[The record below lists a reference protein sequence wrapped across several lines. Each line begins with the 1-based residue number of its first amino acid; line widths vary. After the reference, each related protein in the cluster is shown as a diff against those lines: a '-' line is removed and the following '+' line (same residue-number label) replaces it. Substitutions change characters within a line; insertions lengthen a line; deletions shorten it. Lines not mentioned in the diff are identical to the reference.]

1 MNKKRN
7 VAIYARV
14 STEHEAQLSALE
26 NQVQYYDDIMKAH
39 PDWNL
44 YDRYVDEGITGTST
58 KKRPNFQR
66 MMEDAGEGRFDLI
79 ITREVSRFAR
89 NTLDTLQE
97 TRKLKKIGV
106 EVWFTEDNIWT
117 MNDEDGELRLT
128 IMATLAQNESKKI
141 SQRVKAG
148 QMISFQNG
156 VTYGTGN
163 ILGYE
168 RVDKKL
174 VVNKEQAETVKLI
187 YKLYIE
193 KVGLRSIAYELE
205 KRGLKTSTGQSRWFP
220 SAISRILSNPFYCGT
235 VVYRK
240 EFIPDYLEQKRKKN
254 RGDVKQVVVEGKHEP
269 IISKEVFEKA
279 QAIKKGKILVRD
291 NESPRGCRKSDRIW
305 TDKLVCSCGSNFI
318 RSKWYKSKVTDEIT
332 YGYICMNHNSHGSV
346 SARAKKGVPTEG
358 CCDVKSFQEWKLDM
372 MAGMIFRTVFGD
384 KKRIFQVA
392 NDLMDRNIKQQLRDE
407 ENQKEINSL
416 ERKLNIN
423 KNKSNNLLDLRLSD
437 DITPEVYKEKIAELN
452 AERKKIEQRLL
463 TLKSEEGDEGEDSVE
478 KRLEILK
485 YAMDKN
491 FTYDSYNLPDP
502 IIDAFVNKVVVHK
515 DKFEWYLNV
524 LDKSDINMLC
534 SVKGDKKSQDIKVL
548 APNEVNA
555 DTGRYKRK
563 RVIRTDHDVYLV
575 TIIITEDD
583 FKRLTDDDLL
593 NVRFHQFQD
602 IRMDIYI

>member
-58 KKRPNFQR
+58 KKRPNFLR
-66 MMEDAGEGRFDLI
+66 MMVDAEEGRFDLI

-156 VTYGTGN
+156 VPYGTGN

-168 RVDKKL
+168 RVDGKF
-174 VVNKEQAETVKLI
+174 VVNKEQAKVVKLI
-187 YKLYIE
+187 FKLYLE
-193 KVGLRSIAYELE
+193 NVGLRSIAYELE
-205 KRGLKTSTGQSRWFP
+205 KRGFKTSTGQTRWFP
-220 SAISRILSNPFYCGT
+220 AYISKVLSNPFYCGT

-240 EFIPDYLEQKRKKN
+240 EFVPDYLEQKRKKN
-254 RGDVKQVVVEGKHEP
+254 HGDVKQVIVEGKHEP
-269 IISKEVFEKA
+269 IISKEDFEKA
-279 QAIKKGKILVRD
+279 QAIKNRKTLIRD
-291 NESPRGCRKSDRIW
+291 KESPRGYRKSDRIW
-305 TDKLVCSCGSNFI
+305 PDKLVCSCGSSFI
-318 RSKWYKSKVTDEIT
+318 RGKWYKSKTTGQIT
-332 YGYICMNHNSHGSV
+332 YGYSCTNYNSNGSV
-346 SARAKKGVPTEG
+346 SARLKKGVPIDG

-372 MAGMIFRTVFGD
+372 MAGMVFRTVFGD
-384 KKRIFQVA
+384 KKRIFQIA
-392 NDLMDRNIKQQLRDE
+392 NDLMDRNIKQQLKDE
-407 ENQKEINSL
+407 ENLKEIKSL

-423 KNKSNNLLDLRLSD
+423 KNKSNNLLDLRLAD
-437 DITPEVYKEKIAELN
+437 DITPEVYKEKITELN
-452 AERKKIEQRLL
+452 AEREKIEKRLL
-463 TLKSEEGDEGEDSVE
+463 TLKGEEGDDGEDSVE

-491 FTYDSYNLPDP
+491 FIYDAYNIPAS
-502 IIDAFVNKVVVHK
+502 IIDAFVNKVVVYK

-524 LDKSDINMLC
+524 LDKNDINMLC
-534 SVKGDKKSQDIKVL
+534 SVKGDKKNPDIEVL
-548 APNEVNA
+548 PPKAVNS
-555 DTGRYKRK
+555 DTGCYQR
-563 RVIRTDHDVYLV
+563 
-575 TIIITEDD
+575 
-583 FKRLTDDDLL
+583 
-593 NVRFHQFQD
+593 
-602 IRMDIYI
+602 

>member
-1 MNKKRN
+1 MKKTRN

-66 MMEDAGEGRFDLI
+66 MMVDAEEGRFDLI

-97 TRKLKKIGV
+97 TRNLKKIGV

-156 VTYGTGN
+156 VSYGTGN

-168 RVDKKL
+168 RVGKEL
-174 VVNKEQAETVKLI
+174 VVNKEQAEVVKLI
-187 YKLYIE
+187 YKLYLD
-193 KVGLRSIAYELE
+193 KVGLRSIVYELE
-205 KRGLKTSTGQSRWFP
+205 KRGLKTSTGQTRWFP
-220 SAISRILSNPFYCGT
+220 SAVSRILSNPFYCGT

-240 EFIPDYLEQKRKKN
+240 EYVPDYLEQKRKKN
-254 RGDVKQVVVEGKHEP
+254 RGDVKQVIVEGKHEP
-269 IISKEVFEKA
+269 IISKEDFEKA
-279 QAIKKGKILVRD
+279 QAIRNNRTLVRN
-291 NESPRGCRKSDRIW
+291 NENPRGYRQPDRIW
-305 TDKLVCSCGSNFI
+305 PEKLICSCGSKFLRN
-318 RSKWYKSKVTDEIT
+318 KWYKSKTTGEIT
-332 YGYICMNHNSHGSV
+332 YGYICTNHNSHGSV
-346 SARAKKGVPTEG
+346 SAREKLGVPTEG

-392 NDLMDRNIKQQLRDE
+392 NDLMDRNIKQQLKDE

-437 DITPEVYKEKIAELN
+437 DITPKVYKEKIAELN
-452 AERKKIEQRLL
+452 AEKEKLEQRLL
-463 TLKSEEGDEGEDSVE
+463 TLKGDEGDEEEDSVE
-478 KRLEILK
+478 KRIEILK

-502 IIDAFVNKVVVHK
+502 IIDAFVDKVVAHK
-515 DKFEWYLNV
+515 DKFEWFLNV
-524 LDKSDINMLC
+524 LDKDDINMLC
-534 SVKGDKKSQDIKVL
+534 SVTGDKKSQEVAVL
-548 APNEVNA
+548 APNAVNGS
-555 DTGRYKRK
+555 TGC
-563 RVIRTDHDVYLV
+563 D
-575 TIIITEDD
+575 
-583 FKRLTDDDLL
+583 
-593 NVRFHQFQD
+593 
-602 IRMDIYI
+602 